1 MRYRP
6 LGHAGSAVSAITLV
20 LDSAVAAKGADA
32 ARALIFAA
40 LEQGINSFH
49 IDSLDRTLI
58 RTTGEALGHVERDL
72 LYVTLTIGPL
82 PNGRRDFSVEGVDAV
97 LSAVTKVSGLGY
109 VDTIILDDPDS
120 AELPAAAMKTIRQ
133 DERIRSLGVRGQS
146 DVMDIY
152 IGSSLFDVLHTPCHI
167 LLDAKQRSRLREARQ
182 QNMTIFGTDYFPPE
196 LFAVAKPEPGPAQRG
211 LFGMLK
217 KASAPPPAP
226 SPYEFLKHIPGWEA
240 EDLCLAHALLDL
252 SLGGVLVK
260 PTSAEHLERLATACE
275 RDMPVSLPAQLEM
288 ARVRAA

>member
-20 LDSAVAAKGADA
+20 LDAAVAAQGAETT
-32 ARALIFAA
+32 RSLIFAA

-58 RTTGEALGHVERDL
+58 RTTGEALSHIERDL
-72 LYVTLTIGPL
+72 LYITLTIGPL

-97 LSAVTKVSGLGY
+97 LSAVTKVSGLAY

-120 AELPAAAMKTIRQ
+120 AELPATAMKAIRE
-133 DERIRSLGVRGQS
+133 DERIRSLGVRGTS

-152 IGSSLFDVLHTPCHI
+152 IGSSLFDVLHTSCHI
-167 LLDAKQRSRLREARQ
+167 LLDSKQRGRLREARQ
-182 QNMTIFGTDYFPPE
+182 QAMTIFGTDYFPPQ
-196 LFAVAKPEPGPAQRG
+196 LFAVSKPEPAPAQRG
-211 LFGMLK
+211 LFGIMK
-217 KASAPPPAP
+217 KVSAPPPAP
-226 SPYEFLKHIPGWEA
+226 SPYEFLKQIPGWEA
-240 EDLCLAHALLDL
+240 EDLCLAHALLDP

-260 PTSAEHLERLATACE
+260 ATSIAHLERLATACE

>member
-58 RTTGEALGHVERDL
+58 RTTGEALSHVERDL

-217 KASAPPPAP
+217 KASVPPPAP